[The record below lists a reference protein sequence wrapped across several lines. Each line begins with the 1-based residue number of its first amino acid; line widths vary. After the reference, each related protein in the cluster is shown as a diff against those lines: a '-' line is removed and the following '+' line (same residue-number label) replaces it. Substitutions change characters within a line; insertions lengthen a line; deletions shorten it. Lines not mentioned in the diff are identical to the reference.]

1 MTLIID
7 GDWLVYVACCA
18 SENDIRWD
26 EWIHTLHAD
35 PVDIRDMITGRINQ
49 WKEKTG
55 DSDVM
60 LCFSSYPTF
69 RHDIYP
75 DYKANRMGKR
85 KPLGLRDATDWAKAE
100 YQHHVMEGLEADDVM
115 GLLLTGSTL
124 PNPILVSIDKDMR
137 TVPGRLLVEDE
148 LVLTSKHEAN
158 VNWMTQAL
166 TGDSTDNYPGLK
178 GFGPKTAA
186 KLLDGAESLAAMWDR
201 VVGAYKKNGQT
212 FGDALLNARLA
223 RILRHGDYDYINRE
237 VKLWE
242 PDTDPEIRANG

>member
-35 PVDIRDMITGRINQ
+35 PVDIRDMVGGRINQ
-49 WKEKTG
+49 WKEMTG

-69 RHDIYP
+69 RHEIYP
-75 DYKANRMGKR
+75 DYKANRLGKR
-85 KPLGLRDATDWAKAE
+85 KPLGLRDAIDWAKAE
-100 YQHHVMEGLEADDVM
+100 YQHHTMEGLEADDVM

-148 LVLTSKHEAN
+148 LVLTSRHEAN
-158 VNWMTQAL
+158 VNWMTQTL
-166 TGDSTDNYPGLK
+166 TGDSSDNYPGLK

-186 KLLDGAESLAAMWDR
+186 KLLDGAENLAVMWDR
-201 VVGAYKKNGQT
+201 VVAAYKKNGQT

-223 RILRHGDYDYINRE
+223 RILRHGDYEYTKQE
-237 VKLWE
+237 VRLWE
-242 PDTDPEIRANG
+242 PDTDPEIRKHG